1 MDAPLAATFSGL
13 THWQIDPVQALAM
26 PLRATAQAL
35 DGAVLRELRSPTS
48 AWSEQLRADI
58 SELAHELKTFEAS
71 GQSAGRP
78 LSPAVQM
85 SLVVAAIN
93 NRTGFTGRFA
103 LGQRPRDIAKP
114 LRPAHLAVLPAPLR
128 SAILHTETAL
138 DRLAADFVALRSGM
152 PSDASTAK
160 TPEKAK
166 LRPV

>member
-1 MDAPLAATFSGL
+1 MDATLAETFTGL
-13 THWQIDPVQALAM
+13 THWQIDPAQAVSA
-26 PLRATAQAL
+26 PLLTTAQAL
-35 DGAVLRELRSPTS
+35 DKAVLREMRSPTS
-48 AWSEQLRADI
+48 AWSEQLREDI
-58 SELAHELKTFEAS
+58 TELAGELKTFEAS
-71 GQSAGRP
+71 GQSAGKP
-78 LSPAVQM
+78 FSPAVQM

-114 LRPAHLAVLPAPLR
+114 LRPAHLAVLPAQVR

-138 DRLAADFVALRSGM
+138 DRLAADFVTLRSGI
-152 PSDASTAK
+152 PGDAPTAK